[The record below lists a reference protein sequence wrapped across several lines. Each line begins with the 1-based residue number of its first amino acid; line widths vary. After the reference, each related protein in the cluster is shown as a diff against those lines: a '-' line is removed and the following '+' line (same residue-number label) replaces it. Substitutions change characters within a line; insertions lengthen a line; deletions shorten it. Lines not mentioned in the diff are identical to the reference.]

1 MCAWKGTRPPNVVE
15 RDAAVLTLL
24 TESGPLSRN
33 DIADRL
39 GYSKTLT
46 YLSLDRLR
54 SANPPKAKRCLSEKS
69 RDDLWSAAVSE
80 PCT

>member
-15 RDAAVLTLL
+15 RDAAVHALL
-24 TESGPLSRN
+24 TEAGPLSRN
-33 DIADRL
+33 DVAERL

-54 SANPPKAKRCLSEKS
+54 SAGRAKRCLSEKS
-69 RDDLWSAAVSE
+69 RDDLWSTAVTE
-80 PCT
+80 PCS